1 MKSEMLHIAPQ
12 QVYKGVF
19 TKLLMACLL
28 LMAILLQ
35 TVASAQTNVK
45 GKVVNEDGQP
55 LAGASINVKG
65 AKVGTSTDEAG
76 NFALDVP
83 AGSRNLVFSFAGY
96 QSKELPASSSAFNV
110 VLSLDVSDLNDVVVV
125 GYGTQK
131 KRDMTG
137 ASSTIRGSS
146 IAQVPVPSFD
156 AALQGRASGVQV
168 SQQSGAPGG
177 AVRIQVRGTSSLS
190 SGTEPLYVI
199 DGIPVFQDIGGLGD
213 GRTSNVLNPMSNINP
228 NDIESIEIL
237 KDAAATAIYGS
248 RGANGVVL
256 VTTKTGKRGQG
267 KTTVDYN
274 RGVSNATNLMNY
286 ASGSQWLQ
294 MVDEARTNSVGYG
307 ITPGQE
313 RFDPQVLVSNNLPIP
328 GYVAP
333 DARYG
338 PLTSWTRAVAEQT
351 NTNWVDQ
358 MLQQGNLEEINLT
371 TSNGFEKGSFFISGQ
386 MRDEEG
392 IIQRHRL
399 QRYAVRSNVDFYPTD
414 KLKAGA
420 RLSFSLLDFNQPQ
433 IGTGNNGGGV
443 GRQNFGATGGWGQ
456 ANTGSVPIMPI
467 FNPNGSYF
475 DPLRGRNVVS
485 GNDPANFNNRQ
496 LQNRFVGNA
505 YLEYKLLPELSIRT
519 EVGADYINSNSIYWA
534 SDIIRYNRVG
544 QETGRFLQNYL
555 ANVYANYN
563 KKFGE
568 NHDLSATVGYELQ
581 KTSQRRH
588 DYAFEGLV
596 GSQQE
601 IGEIAN
607 GTNQFITAVSGIF
620 PDRNFTSVFGRVNYK
635 FKDRYL
641 LGGSFRRDG
650 STAFGP
656 NNRFGNF
663 PAVSAGW
670 LISNETFANK
680 SNFLGKFNL
689 LKLRASYGQ
698 TGNANIPSFAF
709 QSNYVNW
716 PVYGNS
722 PALGFSVL
730 ANPNIAWEKNNQV
743 DMALEFALFGSR
755 LRGSFGYFNRKS
767 NDMLLNVPVAP
778 TVGIGPGAQSVLT
791 NIGDLRNQGLE
802 IELGGIIVASKKGRN
817 GFSWN
822 ADLNMSFIN
831 NGIVNLT
838 DQFKLLPRG
847 NFPVANGILSGVG
860 INQIGGRLGTFYLAE
875 FAGIDN
881 QGFETIFEIDAE
893 ALRQTGETIKTGN
906 VIRATQTNINNNR
919 IVHDDKTG
927 LPTWFGGFTNNMSYK
942 GFELNVLLTF
952 QGGNY
957 IYDGI
962 EENTSYVRTGSNVI
976 RADVFNNTWNANKQ
990 DAIYP
995 RLTWNMRDNAN
1006 NPLTGAPAP
1015 QTMGTRTT
1023 RYLYRGDFARLKTI
1037 QFAYNLPQAA
1047 VSKLRLQG
1055 VRIYAN
1061 VQNLFT
1067 ITNYP
1072 GFDPESVILGG
1083 NQDRNLN
1090 QGFIGS
1096 TPIPQVRTFNGGLSV
1111 TF

>member
-1 MKSEMLHIAPQ
+1 MKINNRLKSHVLWILQSVRPTLKLKYAMVLMLAFSQTVLYAQTTITGTVKSED
-12 QVYKGVF
+12 GV
-19 TKLLMACLL
+19 
-28 LMAILLQ
+28 
-35 TVASAQTNVK
+35 
-45 GKVVNEDGQP
+45 P
-55 LAGASINVKG
+55 LAGASVSAKG
-65 AKVGTSTDEAG
+65 IRAGASTNEEG
-76 NFALDVP
+76 FF
-83 AGSRNLVFSFAGY
+83 NLVVPSGTKTLVISFAGY
-96 QSKELPASSSAFNV
+96 TTREVTIAGSNAIQVNLAVEAA
-110 VLSLDVSDLNDVVVV
+110 DLTDVVVV

-131 KRDMTG
+131 RREMTG
-137 ASSTIRGSS
+137 AASTIRGSA

-156 AALQGRASGVQV
+156 AALQGRATGVQV
-168 SQQSGAPGG
+168 SQQGGAPGG

-199 DGIPVFQDIGGLGD
+199 DGIPVFQDIGGIG
-213 GRTSNVLNPMSNINP
+213 GINPMANINP

-248 RGANGVVL
+248 RGANGVL
-256 VTTKTGKRGQG
+256 LITTKTGKKGQG

-274 RGVSNATNLMNY
+274 RGVTNATNLINY

-294 MVDEARTNSVGYG
+294 MVDEARANSVGYG
-307 ITPGQE
+307 ITAGQE
-313 RFDPQVLVSNNLPIP
+313 RFDPQVLVANNLPIP

-333 DARYG
+333 GPRYG
-338 PLTSWTRAVAEQT
+338 PNTDWTRALAEQT

-358 MLQQGNLEEINLT
+358 MLQQGTVSEINLS
-371 TSNGFEKGSFFISGQ
+371 TSNGFDKGSFFISGQ

-392 IIQRHRL
+392 IVSRHRL
-399 QRYAVRSNVDFYPTD
+399 QRYAVRSNVTFNPTD
-414 KLKAGA
+414 KLSAGA
-420 RLSFSLLDFNQPQ
+420 RLSFSYLEFNQPQ
-433 IGTGNNGGGV
+433 IGTGGNGGGI
-443 GRQNFGATGGWGQ
+443 GRQNRGATGGWGQ
-456 ANTGSVPIMPI
+456 ANSGALPIMPI
-467 FNPNGSYF
+467 FNPDGTYF
-475 DPLRGRNVVS
+475 DPLRGRNVVA
-485 GNDPANFNNRQ
+485 GNDPNNYLDVQ
-496 LQNRFVGNA
+496 FQNRFIGNVF
-505 YLEYKLLPELSIRT
+505 LEYKVLPGLSLRT
-519 EVGADYINSNSIYWA
+519 EAGADYLNSNNINWV
-534 SDIIRYNRVG
+534 SDVIRYNRFG
-544 QETGRFLQNYL
+544 QEAGQFLQNYL
-555 ANVYANYN
+555 GNVYANYN
-563 KKFGE
+563 KQFGDK
-568 NHDLSATVGYELQ
+568 HSVDGTLGYELQ
-581 KTSQRRH
+581 MTTNRRQV
-588 DYAFEGLV
+588 YAFEGLV

-607 GTNQFITAVSGIF
+607 GSNQFITAVSGIF

-635 FKDRYL
+635 YLDRYL
-641 LGGSFRRDG
+641 FGASFRRDG

-670 LISNETFANK
+670 IISNEAFADQ
-680 SNFLGKFNL
+680 SNFLSRFNL

-730 ANPNIAWEKNNQV
+730 ANPNIGWEKNDQF
-743 DMALEFALFGSR
+743 DAALEFAMFGSR
-755 LRGSFGYFNRKS
+755 FRGSLGYFNRKS

-778 TVGIGPGAQSVLT
+778 TVGIGPGGQSVIT
-791 NIGDLRNQGLE
+791 NIGDLNNQGVE
-802 IELGGIIVASKKGRN
+802 IELGGTIVASKNGRN

-822 ADLNMSFIN
+822 ADLNMSFIKN
-831 NGIVNLT
+831 RIVTLT
-838 DQFKLLPRG
+838 DQFKLLPTG
-847 NFPVANGILSGVG
+847 NFPIANGIQSGVG

-881 QGFETIFEIDAE
+881 EGFETIFEIDKDI
-893 ALRQTGETIKTGN
+893 LRSTGRTVKTGN

-927 LPTWFGGFTNNMSYK
+927 LPTWFGGLTNSMSYK
-942 GFELNVLLTF
+942 GFELNVLFTF

-962 EENTSYVRTGSNVI
+962 EENTSYVRTGNNVI
-976 RADVFNNTWNANKQ
+976 RADVFGNTWTANKQ
-990 DAIYP
+990 DAKYS
-995 RLTWNMRDNAN
+995 RLTWNMRDNN
-1006 NPLTGAPAP
+1006 NDPVTGNPAP
-1015 QTMGTRTT
+1015 QTLGTRTT
-1023 RYLYRGDFARLKTI
+1023 KYLYKGDFARLKTI
-1037 QFAYNLPQAA
+1037 QIAYNLPQDA
-1047 VSKLRLQG
+1047 VRKARLQG

-1061 VQNLFT
+1061 IQNLFT

-1072 GFDPESVILGG
+1072 GFDPESVVLGG

-1090 QGFIGS
+1090 QGFISG